1 MNLSDIASYLNG
13 ELKGDPNIKITGV
26 ASFKEATSS
35 DITLLFE
42 KKFLKELATCKAS
55 ALITSF
61 SLESCPIPYIHVQ
74 HSKYILSSLIS
85 LFYPSQKPSY
95 IEGISSHAIIG
106 SNVHLGKRVTI
117 EPFVVIQ
124 DHCVIEDDVVI
135 KSHCAIGGHCHIGKG
150 TYLHPH
156 VTLYDRTILKEHV
169 IVHSG
174 AILGSDGF
182 GYIQENGLQKI
193 QHVGYVFIENAVEI
207 GANTTIDRG
216 CLGKTE
222 IKEGS
227 KIDNLVHIAHNCS
240 IGKHSAIAAQVGMTG
255 SSVIGNNV
263 QIGGQ
268 SGIHRVTVEDGAII
282 TARAGVT
289 KDVPSSQIV
298 SGFPAWKHQLELK
311 KEAYLRK
318 LVKEGESL

>member
-1 MNLSDIASYLNG
+1 VNLSDIALHLNG
-13 ELKGDPNIKITGV
+13 ELKGDPNTKITGV

-35 DITLLFE
+35 DVTLLFE
-42 KKFLKELATCKAS
+42 KKLLKELSNCNAS

-61 SLESCPIPYIHVQ
+61 SLESCPIPYVHVKN
-74 HSKYILSSLIS
+74 SKHVLPALIS
-85 LFYPSQKPSY
+85 LFYPSQKPSNLK
-95 IEGISSHAIIG
+95 GISSQAIIG
-106 SNVHLGKRVTI
+106 PNVRLGKRVSI

-124 DHCVIEDDVVI
+124 DYCVIEDDVVI
-135 KSHCAIGGHCHIGKG
+135 RSHCAIGGHCHIGKG

-156 VTLYDRTILKEHV
+156 VTLYDRTVLQEHV

-182 GYIQENGLQKI
+182 GYVQENGLKKI
-193 QHVGYVFIENAVEI
+193 QHVGQVWIENDVEI

-240 IGKHSAIAAQVGMTG
+240 IGKQSAIAAQVGMTG

-289 KDVPSSQIV
+289 KDVHSAQIV
-298 SGFPAWKHQLELK
+298 SGFPAWSHQLELK

-318 LVKEGESL
+318 LVKEGEAL

>member
-1 MNLSDIASYLNG
+1 MNLSDIASHLHG
-13 ELKGDPNIKITGV
+13 ELKGDPNTKITKV

-42 KKFLKELATCKAS
+42 KKFLKDLTNCNAS
-55 ALITSF
+55 ALVTSF
-61 SLESCPIPYIHVQ
+61 SLENCPIPYIYVKNSKHV
-74 HSKYILSSLIS
+74 LSSLIS
-85 LFYPSQKPSY
+85 LFYPFHTPSV
-95 IEGISSHAIIG
+95 IKGISPHAIIG
-106 SNVHLGKRVTI
+106 SNVQLGKRVTI

-124 DHCVIEDDVVI
+124 DYCVIEDDVVI
-135 KSHCAIGGHCHIGKG
+135 RSHCAIGGHCHIGKG

-156 VTLYDRTILKEHV
+156 VTLYDHTLIQENV
-169 IVHSG
+169 IIHSG
-174 AILGSDGF
+174 TVLGSDGF

-193 QHVGYVFIENAVEI
+193 KHVGHILIENEVEI

-268 SGIHRVTVEDGAII
+268 SGIHRVNIQDGAII

-289 KDVPSSQIV
+289 KDVPPSQIV
-298 SGFPAWKHQLELK
+298 SGFPAWNHQLELK

-318 LVKEGESL
+318 LIKEGESS